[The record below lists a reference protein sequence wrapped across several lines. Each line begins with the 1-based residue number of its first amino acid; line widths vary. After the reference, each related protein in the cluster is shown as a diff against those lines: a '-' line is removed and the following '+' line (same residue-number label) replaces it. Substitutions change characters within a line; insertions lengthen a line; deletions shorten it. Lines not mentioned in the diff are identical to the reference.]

1 MHFFDYILLDFKRFQ
16 KAHTHK
22 PHKFYTIPQ
31 TSTYPPLILIIIF
44 KSINAHKNI
53 HISPSVL
60 TIIFKSNSAYKNN
73 HTNPKQYYGSIMGIN
88 IFMIFEPFN
97 QANKHNGKYII
108 TARYF
113 FSLQSTRMSE
123 KSINFDGKKIEKSDF
138 HEKKTKKY
146 LI

>member
-1 MHFFDYILLDFKRFQ
+1 
-16 KAHTHK
+16 
-22 PHKFYTIPQ
+22 
-31 TSTYPPLILIIIF
+31 
-44 KSINAHKNI
+44 
-53 HISPSVL
+53 
-60 TIIFKSNSAYKNN
+60 
-73 HTNPKQYYGSIMGIN
+73 MGIN

-123 KSINFDGKKIEKSDF
+123 KIYFHEWVKINFDGKKIEKSDF